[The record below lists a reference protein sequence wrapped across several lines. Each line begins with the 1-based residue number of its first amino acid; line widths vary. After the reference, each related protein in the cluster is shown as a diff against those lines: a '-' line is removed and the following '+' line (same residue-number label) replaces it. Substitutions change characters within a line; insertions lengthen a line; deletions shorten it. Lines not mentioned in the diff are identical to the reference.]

1 MGCRILCKRG
11 FVNEIVS
18 TITLFVGKR
27 LRQLG
32 RFFCS
37 TNPAGSGMIPY
48 PMINRQK
55 HDTPIFLEYVSNACD
70 RWFVED
76 TNNAC
81 LRGSGLIINA
91 NVKMDEINYNVY
103 VGGVVWDTSNACV
116 MWVQATSNASVSGGL
131 SNACARRG
139 RLTNNTC
146 VGGLDLPI
154 IHASEMVGS
163 PLTPTCMSEA
173 AGSPVTSVS

>member
-1 MGCRILCKRG
+1 MWLFLIPSESGVGCGILCKRG
-11 FVNEIVS
+11 FVDKIVS

-55 HDTPIFLEYVSNACD
+55 HDTPIFLEHVSNACD

-91 NVKMDEINYNVY
+91 NVKMDGINYKVLF
-103 VGGVVWDTSNACV
+103 GT
-116 MWVQATSNASVSGGL
+116 
-131 SNACARRG
+131 
-139 RLTNNTC
+139 
-146 VGGLDLPI
+146 
-154 IHASEMVGS
+154 
-163 PLTPTCMSEA
+163 
-173 AGSPVTSVS
+173 PVTPVLCEFRAQVTPRSVVAWVTPVHEGEGSLITPVLEAWAYR